1 VDDSVVVKVL
11 EPKSHIMTLSL
22 GNLAKNKEEKFM
34 GQKYQLLPQCRGVIL
49 EVNSNVAE
57 CEKRGEQNGK
67 RRADLID
74 PQKRE
79 YISMPKLSPNAFL
92 TGELLLMSPR
102 SQMVG
107 YRSN

>member
-11 EPKSHIMTLSL
+11 EPKSHIMTLRL
-22 GNLAKNKEEKFM
+22 CNLAKKKISW

-49 EVNSNVAE
+49 KVNSNVAE
-57 CEKRGEQNGK
+57 REKWGEQNGK

-92 TGELLLMSPR
+92 TGEFLLMSPR
-102 SQMVG
+102 SQTVG
-107 YRSN
+107 YRRN

>member
-11 EPKSHIMTLSL
+11 EPKSDIMTLRL
-22 GNLAKNKEEKFM
+22 GNLAKRRSSW
-34 GQKYQLLPQCRGVIL
+34 GQKYQLLAQCRGVIFK
-49 EVNSNVAE
+49 VNSNVAE
-57 CEKRGEQNGK
+57 LEKRGEQNGK

-79 YISMPKLSPNAFL
+79 YISMPKHSPIAFL

-102 SQMVG
+102 SQTAG
-107 YRSN
+107 YRGN